1 MTKAYRFTASE
12 LNVLAQTLIT
22 KCQRDGNLT
31 FDGHRKTSAEVDN
44 EESARRL
51 ANRIYRTLSD
61 ATPEEILALLD
72 TYDLLHRIGYGCQP
86 DAEYIRRQNARL
98 LTAHRAGQLILP
110 DRRLR
115 RLEVAVSR

>member
-1 MTKAYRFTASE
+1 MTKAYCFTASE
-12 LNVLAQTLIT
+12 LNVLVQTLIT

-31 FDGHRKTSAEVDN
+31 FDSHRKTSAEVDN

-72 TYDLLHRIGYGCQP
+72 TYDLLHRIGYGRQP
-86 DAEYIRRQNARL
+86 DASYMTAQRTKL
-98 LTAHRAGQLILP
+98 LDAHRSGHLP
-110 DRRLR
+110 LPERYLR
-115 RLEVAVSR
+115 RLLIADGR

>member
-31 FDGHRKTSAEVDN
+31 FDGHRKTLAEVDN

-51 ANRIYRTLSD
+51 VNRVYRTLSD

-86 DAEYIRRQNARL
+86 DAEYIRRQNARFPSQFL
-98 LTAHRAGQLILP
+98 FSSST
-110 DRRLR
+110 
-115 RLEVAVSR
+115 